1 MKGTIA
7 ALAAAA
13 ALGAIAP
20 GAMAAGSDENSGAI
34 QEDSDYIAGKKAVD
48 EKRWAD
54 AIPSLE
60 KVAKRNPDNPDL
72 QNWLG
77 YSHRNLKHYDLAF
90 KHYNRALE
98 LDPRH
103 RAAREYLG
111 EAYLIVGDLAGA
123 EKQLAALEDICLLP
137 CEEKEDLEKAIGDYR
152 KRAVSK

>member
-1 MKGTIA
+1 MKAFA
-7 ALAAAA
+7 AICAAVV
-13 ALGAIAP
+13 LGALAP
-20 GAMAAGSDENSGAI
+20 GAFAAGSDDKSEAI
-34 QEDSDYIAGKKAVD
+34 QGNPDYIAGRKAVE
-48 EKRWAD
+48 EKRWSD

-60 KVAKRNPDNPDL
+60 KAARMDPDNPDL

-77 YSHRNLKHYDLAF
+77 YSHRNLKQYDLAF

-123 EKQLAALEDICLLP
+123 EKQLAALKDICLLP
-137 CEEKEDLEKAIGDYR
+137 CEEEEDLEKAIADY
-152 KRAVSK
+152 KKTPK